1 MIRVPP
7 ALTEAWQ
14 KAAPQLRRTLP
25 WLKRAEALVLKA
37 LALEPAAPPPAG
49 GGPLARLA
57 DSYPLPSWRP
67 VARIVT
73 GMVAL
78 FLVWA
83 SLAELDEVAIASGE
97 VVPEG
102 KVKVIQHLEGGIVRE
117 ITVQEG
123 AVVREGEPL
132 LLLELPVTALN
143 REELRVRLDGLEL
156 QRARLRAEAA
166 GEALHF
172 PTEEAGRQP
181 HLVEAER
188 RSFEARR
195 DALKAT
201 IAVLNQQMDQKRL
214 EIIEL
219 ETRGHSLSTSLGS
232 LHERFAMSKQL
243 LQSGLTARMEHVQLE
258 GQVQE
263 IEGQLNVVH
272 ASIPRARAALLEAQR
287 KVEEEQ
293 AKFMRT
299 AQGELA
305 TAELD
310 IARNSQLLNQ
320 ASDQQLRTQITSPTD
335 GIVKNLR
342 VNTIGG
348 VIRAGDPIMEIVPLH
363 DRLMVEAKLSP
374 TDRGYVQA
382 GQHAT
387 VKVSAY
393 DYTTY
398 GGLEGTVT
406 LVAADTIVAPEQ
418 EPYYQVRVET
428 DRAWIGV
435 AGDKRPITAGMQATV
450 EIHTGTRT
458 VMEYLVKP
466 VLKLRHEAFRER

>member
-1 MIRVPP
+1 MIALPP
-7 ALTEAWQ
+7 AVAEAWG
-14 KAAPQLRRTLP
+14 KLAARLAPLQP
-25 WLKRAEALVLKA
+25 WLQKAEALAIKA
-37 LALEPAAPPPAG
+37 LALEPVPAPPADAS
-49 GGPLARLA
+49 PLARLA

-67 VARIVT
+67 LARVVT

-78 FLVWA
+78 FLLWA
-83 SLAELDEVAIASGE
+83 LFARLDEVAVATGE
-97 VVPEG
+97 VVPES

-117 ITVQEG
+117 ISVHEG
-123 AVVREGEPL
+123 AMVREGDPL
-132 LLLELPVTALN
+132 VQLDLPVTALN
-143 REELRVRLDGLEL
+143 REELRVRLDGLIL
-156 QRARLRAEAA
+156 QRARLEAEVADKPVT
-166 GEALHF
+166 F
-172 PTEEAGRQP
+172 PAEEAGRHPQ
-181 HLVEAER
+181 LVLAER

-195 DALKAT
+195 DAFKAT

-214 EIIEL
+214 EIQEL
-219 ETRGHSLSTSLGS
+219 ETRSRALSTSLATTRQRYDMATK
-232 LHERFAMSKQL
+232 LM
-243 LQSGLTARMEHVQLE
+243 QSGLTSKMEHAQLS

-263 IEGQLNVVH
+263 LEGQLAVVR
-272 ASIPRARAALLEAQR
+272 ASLPRAQAAQTEAQR
-287 KVEEEQ
+287 KIEEEK
-293 AKFMRT
+293 AKFIRT
-299 AQGELA
+299 AQAELA

-310 IARNSQLLNQ
+310 VARNSQLLSQ

-335 GIVKNLR
+335 GFVKNLR

-363 DRLMVEAKLSP
+363 DRLMIEAKLSP
-374 TDRGYVQA
+374 TDRGYVQI

-406 LVAADTIVAPEQ
+406 LVAADTTVAPET

-428 DRAWIGV
+428 ERSWIGTET
-435 AGDKRPITAGMQATV
+435 AKRPITAGMQATV

-466 VLKLRHEAFRER
+466 VLKMRHEAFRER